1 MKVKNLDIVHKI
13 IHVLELALLLFL
25 IFISFF
31 YKLGYENINVDQ
43 FLWYDR
49 TEKFFKALSE
59 GKFASTYQQYH
70 PGVTLMYLIGLGRL
84 VYQKFTGDYSSWAD
98 ITYENFGTY
107 NFYTKLF
114 VVIFCLLIIF
124 YSAFVIYKI
133 TSSGKMSLAFLF
145 FLFLESYYVG
155 LIRNLHMD
163 GILSV
168 LIFSSVLSYYYGCTS
183 KSSKYVIFSGI
194 LSGLGLL
201 TKSPSI
207 FILPFCGIIFLS
219 LFIKRKEDR
228 KWLVQKTVIWL
239 LLAILVFFALFPAM
253 WVAPLDT
260 LRRIIYDG
268 VLDTGVSGGFN
279 HYINDVRIRDPG
291 FPFYFLVLKYRL
303 TPILQFL
310 IILFIVYILLTFL
323 LGTFRKRHPDREK
336 ILDIILFSFIFVLIY
351 LAAFIALKKKTD
363 RYMSPI
369 YPFLVFIAAYGFCKF
384 IDLMRRREK
393 KIYYVILKILFSAG
407 VLVGSAYYVWNIS
420 TIKPYFMAYYNPL
433 WGGIKKAKDE
443 IYLNQGGIGVFEIA
457 EYLHSLNLP
466 ENTEIA
472 ARSIRELTAVTKYS
486 IRKPNLDR
494 IDMYDL
500 VILPLQRDLL
510 FKKGRKNIKVFKIQN
525 QDYWKVYSALDL

>member
-1 MKVKNLDIVHKI
+1 MKNEVKNLDIVHKI

-49 TEKFFKALSE
+49 TEKFFKAISE

-133 TSSGKMSLAFLF
+133 TSSRKMSLAFLF
-145 FLFLESYYVG
+145 LLFLESYYVG

-168 LIFSSVLSYYYGCTS
+168 LIFSSVLSYYYGARS
-183 KSSKYVIFSGI
+183 KLLKYVIFSGI
-194 LSGLGLL
+194 LFGLGLL

-228 KWLVQKTVIWL
+228 KWLVQKTVIWAL
-239 LLAILVFFALFPAM
+239 IAGLVFFALFPAM
-253 WVAPLDT
+253 WVVPLDT

-279 HYINDVRIRDPG
+279 HFVNGMRVRDPG
-291 FPFYFLVLKYRL
+291 FSFYFLVLKYRL
-303 TPILQFL
+303 TPVMQFL
-310 IILFIVYILLTFL
+310 LIFFVIYSLYIFLSKKNNKLKQKEEIPGIVLLSFLFF
-323 LGTFRKRHPDREK
+323 
-336 ILDIILFSFIFVLIY
+336 LIY
-351 LAAFIALKKKTD
+351 FAAFISLKKKTD
-363 RYMSPI
+363 RYMSPV
-369 YPFLVFIAAYGFCKF
+369 YPFFAFIASYSFFKLE
-384 IDLMRRREK
+384 DLMEK
-393 KIYYVILKILFSAG
+393 GKKKFALLIFKVL
-407 VLVGSAYYVWNIS
+407 VLVGIGYYSWNII
-420 TIKPYFMAYYNPL
+420 TIKPYFMAYYNHL
-433 WGGIKKAKDE
+433 WGGIRKAKNQ

-457 EYLHSLNLP
+457 GYLHSLNLP
-466 ENTEIA
+466 ENPKIA
-472 ARSIRELTAVTKYS
+472 VSNERELSVVTKYHVTAPNPAD
-486 IRKPNLDR
+486 RKS
-494 IDMYDL
+494 YDL
-500 VILPLQRDLL
+500 IIVPLQKDGIY
-510 FKKGRKNIKVFKIQN
+510 KNGRKTVKIFKIQG
-525 QDYWKVYSALDL
+525 QSYWKVYSALDL

>member
-1 MKVKNLDIVHKI
+1 
-13 IHVLELALLLFL
+13 
-25 IFISFF
+25 
-31 YKLGYENINVDQ
+31 
-43 FLWYDR
+43 
-49 TEKFFKALSE
+49 
-59 GKFASTYQQYH
+59 
-70 PGVTLMYLIGLGRL
+70 
-84 VYQKFTGDYSSWAD
+84 
-98 ITYENFGTY
+98 
-107 NFYTKLF
+107 
-114 VVIFCLLIIF
+114 
-124 YSAFVIYKI
+124 
-133 TSSGKMSLAFLF
+133 
-145 FLFLESYYVG
+145 
-155 LIRNLHMD
+155 
-163 GILSV
+163 
-168 LIFSSVLSYYYGCTS
+168 
-183 KSSKYVIFSGI
+183 
-194 LSGLGLL
+194 
-201 TKSPSI
+201 
-207 FILPFCGIIFLS
+207 
-219 LFIKRKEDR
+219 
-228 KWLVQKTVIWL
+228 
-239 LLAILVFFALFPAM
+239 M

>member
-49 TEKFFKALSE
+49 TEKFFKAISE

-133 TSSGKMSLAFLF
+133 TSSRKMSLAFLF
-145 FLFLESYYVG
+145 LLFLESYYVG

-168 LIFSSVLSYYYGCTS
+168 LIFSSVLSYYYGARS
-183 KSSKYVIFSGI
+183 KLLKYVIFSGI
-194 LSGLGLL
+194 LFGLGLL

-228 KWLVQKTVIWL
+228 KWLVQKTVIWAL
-239 LLAILVFFALFPAM
+239 IAGLVFFALFPAM
-253 WVAPLDT
+253 WVVPLDT

-279 HYINDVRIRDPG
+279 HFVNGMRVRDPG
-291 FPFYFLVLKYRL
+291 FSFYFLVLKYRL
-303 TPILQFL
+303 TPVMQFL
-310 IILFIVYILLTFL
+310 LIFFVIYSLYIFLSKKNNKLKQKEEIPGIVLLSFLFF
-323 LGTFRKRHPDREK
+323 
-336 ILDIILFSFIFVLIY
+336 LIY
-351 LAAFIALKKKTD
+351 FAAFISLKKKTD